1 MKFLSSLFQ
10 RYTHSLTV
18 RPYTTKM
25 ATSFFVFSSGD
36 FICQRY
42 IEKRSAQHYDYTR
55 TFRQAVFGTLMVAPT
70 LHIWHSKMIPVII
83 KPFQSRFKQVAVSYA
98 LGEGLLS
105 PYFLMIA
112 LFYYGYTKKFDF
124 EEGRANLNEKF
135 LTTLLRSFQFWG
147 IVSMFTYSIVPIIY
161 RPVWTNC
168 FSIAW
173 QAYLSHV
180 ANAQR
185 TTEHLEELEDIDP
198 YPSNIAEIEAIE
210 HLQLASLLS
219 TH

>member
-1 MKFLSSLFQ
+1 
-10 RYTHSLTV
+10 
-18 RPYTTKM
+18 
-25 ATSFFVFSSGD
+25 
-36 FICQRY
+36 
-42 IEKRSAQHYDYTR
+42 
-55 TFRQAVFGTLMVAPT
+55 
-70 LHIWHSKMIPVII
+70 
-83 KPFQSRFKQVAVSYA
+83 
-98 LGEGLLS
+98 
-105 PYFLMIA
+105 
-112 LFYYGYTKKFDF
+112 
-124 EEGRANLNEKF
+124 LNEKF
-135 LTTLLRSFQFWG
+135 FTTLLRSFQFWG

-185 TTEHLEELEDIDP
+185 TTELLEELEDIDP

-210 HLQLASLLS
+210 HLQLGSLLS